1 MNNLKI
7 IANWKMNGSKE
18 EVESWIN
25 NFSNYVESKD
35 QSQCILC
42 PPSCYLNSA
51 KEIIANNNLTLNLGS
66 QDLDSDQDYPSTGG
80 INGKMLKDL
89 GCDYV
94 LIGHSERRI
103 HFKEDENILSMKL
116 SSAIQNNI
124 KVIYCVGETQEER
137 DKGLAIETL
146 KKQLRV
152 LKDLPLN
159 LISIAYEPVWSIGKG
174 VTPSLNSIDD
184 MHQIIQDEL
193 KSNLNT
199 EENIK
204 ISYGGS
210 VTKDN
215 AVSIALLNSVDGL
228 LIGGASLNAES
239 FSEIV
244 NNITRQN

>member
-124 KVIYCVGETQEER
+124 KVIDVRHEATAVFAADAISRLSPAIGVAAVTAGPGLTNTLTAVKNLQMAQVPEIVCCAGGCVSAVLLHER
-137 DKGLAIETL
+137 HRFTRFAWLSDLHEWGPRAFCG
-146 KKQLRV
+146 RV
-152 LKDLPLN
+152 LQN
-159 LISIAYEPVWSIGKG
+159 LYPAKHVG
-174 VTPSLNSIDD
+174 
-184 MHQIIQDEL
+184 
-193 KSNLNT
+193 
-199 EENIK
+199 
-204 ISYGGS
+204 
-210 VTKDN
+210 
-215 AVSIALLNSVDGL
+215 
-228 LIGGASLNAES
+228 
-239 FSEIV
+239 
-244 NNITRQN
+244 